1 MFKKMVYTLVLS
13 LYSLTKSSAEPDNN
27 PWLNPDAVHSIH
39 SGYIEGYENFIFAV
53 PDKNISGDEAK
64 SHRLDPNRKHQKL
77 KDLIKEQNQ
86 KSSSYRG

>member
-13 LYSLTKSSAEPDNN
+13 LYSLTKCTAEPDNN
-27 PWLNPDAVHSIH
+27 LWLNPDAFHSVH

-77 KDLIKEQNQ
+77 KALKKGQNQ
-86 KSSSYRG
+86 KSSSYIG